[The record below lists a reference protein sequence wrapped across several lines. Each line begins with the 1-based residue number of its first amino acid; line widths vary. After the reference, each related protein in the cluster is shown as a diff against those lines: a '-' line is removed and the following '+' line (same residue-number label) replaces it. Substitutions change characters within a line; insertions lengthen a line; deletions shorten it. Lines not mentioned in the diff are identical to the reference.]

1 MHSFWDMQPDKQ
13 TDKQTYSSQY
23 FTPLPGNDEV
33 NIGTARKLQEILTDG
48 GAASLWD
55 TGSTL
60 GTLYQAHT
68 TFIIRAILIIKL
80 TNVCFILHNF
90 YD

>member
-1 MHSFWDMQPDKQ
+1 MQPDKQ

-48 GAASLWD
+48 GAASL
-55 TGSTL
+55 
-60 GTLYQAHT
+60 
-68 TFIIRAILIIKL
+68 
-80 TNVCFILHNF
+80 
-90 YD
+90 